1 MSPTIPVTRSADR
14 PMRMTLRF
22 VSRRRFGLTS
32 GAMDTR
38 IVMLSMV
45 LLAGCASAP
54 EAEQAA
60 QEREEDI
67 ATILSEPLDPSEYGE
82 AKRCLAGHEYRD
94 FAIIDDRRIVFK
106 GPGNRLWL
114 NELRARCPDLRR
126 ADALAFRSHTMSERI
141 CELDSFVASDWMG
154 SLSHRSPGMRCTLG
168 AFQPISEPQLQA
180 LRDLRKR

>member
-1 MSPTIPVTRSADR
+1 MS
-14 PMRMTLRF
+14 
-22 VSRRRFGLTS
+22 
-32 GAMDTR
+32 TR
-38 IVMLSMV
+38 ILMISTL

-54 EAEQAA
+54 EAEQAQ

-106 GPGNRLWL
+106 GPGSRLWL

-141 CELDSFVASDWMG
+141 CELDSFVAAEWMG
-154 SLSHRSPGMRCTLG
+154 SLSGRSPRMRCTLG
-168 AFQPISEPQLQA
+168 SFQPISEPQLQA
-180 LRDLRKR
+180 LRELSKR